1 MPNLRPRPVDV
12 DAESDPKSLDT
23 TLSQVRGL
31 LRRLDD
37 AVLAVDVEMTEHA
50 SGIRRSLRRTQIE
63 G

>member
-12 DAESDPKSLDT
+12 DAERDVKSLDT
-23 TLSQVRGL
+23 TLSQMRGL

-37 AVLAVDVEMTEHA
+37 AVLAVDAELTEHA
-50 SGIRRSLRRTQIE
+50 TGTRRSLRRAQID

>member
-1 MPNLRPRPVDV
+1 MPNLRPRPTDV
-12 DAESDPKSLDT
+12 DADSDLKSLDT

-37 AVLAVDVEMTEHA
+37 AVLAVDAELTEHD
-50 SGIRRSLRRTQIE
+50 SGARRSLRRAQID

>member
-1 MPNLRPRPVDV
+1 MPNLRPRPTDV
-12 DAESDPKSLDT
+12 DADVDWKSLDT

-37 AVLAVDVEMTEHA
+37 AVLAVDAELTEHA
-50 SGIRRSLRRTQIE
+50 SGARRSLRRAQID

>member
-12 DAESDPKSLDT
+12 AVASDPKSLDT

-37 AVLAVDVEMTEHA
+37 AVLAVDAELTEHGT
-50 SGIRRSLRRTQIE
+50 GIRRSLRRAQID